1 MKSRVKKGQNGDSL
15 GDALDFLRT
24 IWALD
29 HQLQTASR
37 RMEQIIG
44 VTGPQRFVLRVLAL
58 RPGITPGEVAKIL
71 HVHPSTLTG
80 VLQRLEKRK
89 LLQRKVDAADARRVH
104 LHATE
109 AGRQVA
115 GHISGTIEEAIRST
129 LGKMPRARVVAARK
143 FIEELTAVLEATKPT
158 PSRSR

>member
-1 MKSRVKKGQNGDSL
+1 MKGTAGDSL

-37 RMEQIIG
+37 RMEQVIG

-89 LLQRKVDAADARRVH
+89 LLVRKVDAADARRVH
-104 LHATE
+104 LQTTE
-109 AGRQVA
+109 SGKQVA
-115 GHISGTIEEAIRST
+115 GQVAGTIEEAIRST
-129 LGKMPRARVVAARK
+129 LGKIPRSRVVAARR
-143 FIEELTAVLEATKPT
+143 FLEELTAVLENTRVPH
-158 PSRSR
+158 PRGR